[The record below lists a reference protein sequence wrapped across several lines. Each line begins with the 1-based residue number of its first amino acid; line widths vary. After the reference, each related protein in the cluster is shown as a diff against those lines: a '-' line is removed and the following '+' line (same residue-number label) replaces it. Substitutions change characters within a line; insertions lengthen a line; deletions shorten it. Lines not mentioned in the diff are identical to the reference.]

1 MDATNILSTIK
12 LFESTKQIVNQI
24 ISFRLLGA
32 LVKVLN
38 IELQDKDNMSDE
50 ELNEVIYR
58 ESMMVLDVYGSFLN

>member
-24 ISFRLLGA
+24 ISLRLLGT
-32 LVKVLN
+32 LIKVLN
-38 IELQDKDNMSDE
+38 IELQDKNNMSDE

-58 ESMMVLDVYGSFLN
+58 ESMMVLDVYGSF

>member
-32 LVKVLN
+32 LIKVLN

>member
-24 ISFRLLGA
+24 ISFQLLGA
-32 LVKVLN
+32 LIKVLN